1 MERQDIIDINIT
13 DEMQKSYIDY
23 SMSVIV
29 SRALPDVRDGLKP
42 VHRRILYSM
51 YDLKLTSDKAHRKSA
66 TIVGDVLGKYHPHGD
81 SSVYNSMVRLA
92 QDFSTRYMLVDGH
105 GNFGSI
111 DGDSAAAHRYTE
123 ARMSKIAEEML
134 LDIDKDT
141 VDFYPNYDETT
152 TQPSVLPSRFPN
164 LLVNGSTGIAVGMTT
179 NIPPHNLGEV
189 LDACEMLIDKPE
201 STIDDLLEVI
211 KGPDFPTGALVM
223 GNNRMLEA
231 YRSGHGAV
239 KVRAKAEIEERS
251 KDRFRIVI
259 KEIPY
264 MINKTKMLEDIAK
277 LVREKKIDGITELRD
292 ESNRHGIR
300 IVFEIR
306 RDANPNVIL
315 NQLYKY
321 SSLQSTISMIF
332 IALDNGQPVVFN
344 IKQLLEKYIE
354 HQKDVETRRVK
365 YDLDKAIKRAHILEG
380 LIKALDNIDEIIK
393 IIRNSYDDAKQR
405 LMETFDFS
413 DVQAQSI
420 LDMRLRRLQGLE
432 YDKLSSE
439 LEALRKDIEYYNA
452 VLSDES
458 MLMDII
464 KGHFKR
470 IKEKYGDERRTE
482 ISVDTSEIDIEDLIE
497 EKEMVITMTEHGYI
511 KRMAQDVY
519 QSQNRGGKGITALST
534 KDEDTVYD
542 IFNASTHDTILFF
555 TSKGRLYNVK
565 TYRIPESSRQSKGT
579 PLVNLIELDSDE
591 RVTSV
596 IPIRDF
602 EGFYVMLL
610 TKNGLVNK
618 FKIEDLK
625 TNRSGGIYV
634 VRLDE
639 GDEVM
644 VAKKLNKGDDILIS
658 TRNGK
663 AIRFDESAV
672 RATGRN
678 TRGVNAIKLSNTDK
692 VVSMSIISGEGYVLS
707 ITENGFGKRTKISEY
722 RNQARAGK
730 GVINYRVNKKTGNV
744 VSTIFVNEYDEIMII
759 NSNDIIIRIRVSDIS
774 AVGRSTSG
782 VNVMRVD
789 GESKVVS
796 TSKIFSIEGRE
807 DGTQD

>member
-1 MERQDIIDINIT
+1 MERKDIIDINIT

-81 SSVYNSMVRLA
+81 ASVYNSMVRLA

-123 ARMSKIAEEML
+123 AKMSKIAEEML
-134 LDIDKDT
+134 LDIDKKT

-152 TQPSVLPSRFPN
+152 MQPEVLPSRFPN

-179 NIPPHNLGEV
+179 SIPPHNLGEV

-201 STIDDLLEVI
+201 STIDDILNVI
-211 KGPDFPTGALVM
+211 KGPDFPTGATVM
-223 GNNRMLEA
+223 ANNKMLEA
-231 YRSGHGAV
+231 YRNGQGTV

-251 KDRFRIVI
+251 KDRFRIVV

-264 MINKTKMLEDIAK
+264 MVNKTKLLEDIAK

-306 RDANPNVIL
+306 RDANANVIL

-321 SSLQSTISMIF
+321 SSLQTTISMIF
-332 IALDNGQPVVFN
+332 IALDNGQPIVFN
-344 IKQLLEKYIE
+344 IKNLLEKYIA

-365 YDLDKAIKRAHILEG
+365 FDLDKAIKRAHILEG
-380 LIKALDNIDEIIK
+380 LIKALDNIDEIIR
-393 IIRNSYDDAKQR
+393 IIRNAYDDAKEK
-405 LMETFDFS
+405 LMQTFDFS

-432 YDKLSSE
+432 YDKLNDE
-439 LEALRKDIEYYNA
+439 LIALRKDIEYFNA
-452 VLSDES
+452 VLADEN

-464 KGHFKR
+464 KSHFTR
-470 IKEKYGDERRTE
+470 IKEKYGDERRTI
-482 ISVDTSEIDIEDLIE
+482 ISVDDSDIDIEDLIE
-497 EKEMVITMTEHGYI
+497 EKEMVITLTEQGYI
-511 KRMAQDVY
+511 KRIAQDVY
-519 QSQNRGGKGITALST
+519 HSQNRGGRGITALST
-534 KDEDTVYD
+534 KDEDSIYD

-565 TYRIPESSRQSKGT
+565 TYKIPESSRQSKGT
-579 PLVNLIELDSDE
+579 PLVNLLELDNDE
-591 RVTSV
+591 KVTSV

-602 EGFYVMLL
+602 DNDYIVLL

-618 FKIEDLK
+618 FAVEVLN

-634 VRLDE
+634 ISLDE
-639 GDEVM
+639 GDEVLL
-644 VAKKLNKGDDILIS
+644 AKKLKKDDDIFIS
-658 TRNGK
+658 TQNGK
-663 AIRFDESAV
+663 AIRFDEGAV

-678 TRGVNAIKLSNTDK
+678 TRGVKAISLNEDDS
-692 VVSMSIISGEGYVLS
+692 VVSMSIISGQGHILS
-707 ITENGFGKRTKISEY
+707 ITENGFGKRTSIDEY

-730 GVINYRVNKKTGNV
+730 GVINHKINEKTGKV
-744 VSTIFVNEYDEIMII
+744 VSTMFVYDDDEIMII
-759 NSNDIIIRIRVSDIS
+759 NSNDIIIRVRVSDIS
-774 AVGRSTSG
+774 VVGRSTSG
-782 VNVMRVD
+782 VYVMRVGD
-789 GESKVVS
+789 DCKVVS
-796 TSKIFSIEGRE
+796 TSKIFSIEDRE
-807 DGTQD
+807 DEC